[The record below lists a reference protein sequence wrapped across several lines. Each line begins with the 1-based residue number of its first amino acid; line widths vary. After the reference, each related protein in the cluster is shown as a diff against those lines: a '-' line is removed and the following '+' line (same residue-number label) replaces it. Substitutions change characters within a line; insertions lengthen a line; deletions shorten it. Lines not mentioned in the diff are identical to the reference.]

1 MIYGIGIDLVR
12 ISRIDRLLSRW
23 GNRFA
28 DRVFTAAEIVQCRA
42 RPRPAAAFALRFA
55 AKEAFSKAL
64 GTGMRQGVA
73 WRDIETVSLPGGRP
87 SLRIHGR
94 AGRLCS
100 RQGVS
105 AVHLS
110 LSDEGAYG
118 SAVVVLESNGA
129 RPPDDGSNAG
139 PVTR

>member
-1 MIYGIGIDLVR
+1 MIYGIGTDLVR
-12 ISRIDRLLSRW
+12 ISRIEDLLRRY
-23 GNRFA
+23 GERFTG
-28 DRVFTAAEIVQCRA
+28 RVFTGDEIIECSA

-87 SLRIHGR
+87 QLGVYGK
-94 AGRLCS
+94 AGRLCEERGIS
-100 RQGVS
+100 FFHV
-105 AVHLS
+105 S

-118 SAVVVLESNGA
+118 SAVVVLEYGG
-129 RPPDDGSNAG
+129 PPGRNSFSDAG
-139 PVTR
+139 P